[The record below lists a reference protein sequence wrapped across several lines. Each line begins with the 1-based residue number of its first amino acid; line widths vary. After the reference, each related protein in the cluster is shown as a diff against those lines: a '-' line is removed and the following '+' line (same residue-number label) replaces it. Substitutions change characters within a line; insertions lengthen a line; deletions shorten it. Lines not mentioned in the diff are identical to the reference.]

1 MQDHLHAQVD
11 AWRSQLRKGSLE
23 LAVLVALQKKPRYGL
38 ELVELLNQLKLGI
51 SEGSIYPLLSRLKA
65 EHKVETEWVEE
76 KTGHAHKYYRL
87 TEDGRTIC
95 RLMVTAWRDF
105 DRAFNRLLEDRP

>member
-1 MQDHLHAQVD
+1 MSV
-11 AWRSQLRKGSLE
+11 WRSQLRKGSLE

-38 ELVELLNQLKLGI
+38 ELVDLLNQLKLGI

-65 EHKVETEWVEE
+65 ENKVETEWVEE

-87 TEDGRTIC
+87 TDDGRAIS
-95 RLMVTAWRDF
+95 RLMVA
-105 DRAFNRLLEDRP
+105 A